1 MYRDLLRPS
10 PLAIRFRT
18 PKPLLASPGYLSN
31 SSGLGG
37 MVMAVDQLSQI
48 DDQFARI
55 ISAGDRCCTATL
67 VIEMRAMASQMNGD
81 SHILVSKRCN
91 WTTNDYICQKID
103 VRQPCL
109 LLKRR
114 NHLQLRQI
122 HKRLSESITR
132 VHKPVPPKLP
142 RLVRTE
148 R

>member
-1 MYRDLLRPS
+1 
-10 PLAIRFRT
+10 
-18 PKPLLASPGYLSN
+18 
-31 SSGLGG
+31 
-37 MVMAVDQLSQI
+37 MAVDQVSQI

-67 VIEMRAMASQMNGD
+67 VIEMRAMASQMNGA
-81 SHILVSKRCN
+81 SHMLVSKRCN

-122 HKRLSESITR
+122 DECLFQSIAR
-132 VHKPVPPKLP
+132 IHVPMPPQLP
-142 RLVRTE
+142 CLIWTE
-148 R
+148 